1 MTSQTDVQPYRVL
14 ARKYRP
20 RDFSSLIGQ
29 DAMVRTLSNAI
40 AAGRLAHAFMLT
52 GVRGVGKTT
61 TARIIARMLNCTGPD
76 GKGGPTA
83 TPCGVCDQCMSIA
96 EDRNVDVM
104 EIDAASHTGVAEM
117 RELLEGVLYRPAAGR
132 YKIYIVDEVHML
144 STSSF
149 NALLKTLEEP
159 PEHIKFIFATTEIRK
174 VPVTVLSRCQ
184 RFDLR
189 RVNFDVLADHFATIA
204 DKEDVRVTPG
214 AVSLITRAADGSVRD
229 GLSLLDQAIAH
240 AGPNSEIGEQLVRDM
255 LGVAEHVQIFDL
267 FEHLMKGDIAAALE
281 RFDAMYVAG
290 AEPLVILRDLA
301 EITHWLTRLKAA
313 PQGSRAI
320 PASDID
326 LKRGREI
333 AERLTIPVLTRTWQL
348 LLKGIGEVSGA
359 MSAAQTAEMVLVRI
373 AFAADLPP
381 PDKIVRDLAD
391 QRGRA
396 ASAPAAGGNSAGAAA
411 PAPSAERPAPEPE
424 SSGTPEADT
433 RPPPDREAAIPA
445 DDEFDVPP
453 VDDRNSLPM
462 TFEQAVDLFRINGE
476 PLLHAYL
483 ANNVHLVRFAVGRIS
498 LRITKDAPRD
508 LARQVGQC
516 LAEWTGRPWMVEDS
530 SEEGAPP
537 LRQQREAREKQRKD
551 AALQHPIV
559 RTALEAFP
567 DAKVV
572 DVRNVPP
579 PADAGL
585 ADAEA
590 VPLPDEDE
598 DDEFGDYP
606 GAMSTGGGLG

>member
-20 RDFSSLIGQ
+20 RDFSTLIGQ
-29 DAMVRTLSNAI
+29 GAMVRTLSNAI

-61 TARIIARMLNCTGPD
+61 TARIIARMLNCIGPD
-76 GKGGPTA
+76 GKGGSTA
-83 TPCGVCDQCMSIA
+83 TPCGVCDQCASIA

-189 RVNFDVLADHFATIA
+189 RVDFDVLADHFAAIA
-204 DKEDVRVTPG
+204 GKEDVRVTPG
-214 AVSLITRAADGSVRD
+214 AISLITRAADGSVRD

-240 AGPNSEIGEQLVRDM
+240 AGPDSEIGEQLVRDM

-267 FEHLMKGDIAAALE
+267 FEHLMKGNIAAALE

-290 AEPLVILRDLA
+290 ADPLVILRDLA

-333 AERLTIPVLTRTWQL
+333 AERLKIPVLTRTWQL

-381 PDKIVRDLAD
+381 PEKIVRDLAD

-396 ASAPAAGGNSAGAAA
+396 ASAPAAGGDSARAAA
-411 PAPSAERPAPEPE
+411 PAAERPASAPEP
-424 SSGTPEADT
+424 SGAPEADA
-433 RPPPDREAAIPA
+433 RPPPAREPA
-445 DDEFDVPP
+445 LPANSEFDVPP

-462 TFEQAVDLFRINGE
+462 TFEQAVDLFRINGA

-483 ANNVHLVRFAVGRIS
+483 ANNVHLVRFAVGQIS
-498 LRITKDAPRD
+498 LRLTKDAPRV
-508 LARQVGQC
+508 LPRQVSQC
-516 LAEWTGRPWMVEDS
+516 LTEWTGRPWTVEDS
-530 SEEGAPP
+530 PEEGELP
-537 LRQQREAREKQRKD
+537 LSQQREGREKQRKD

-567 DAKVV
+567 DARVV

-579 PADAGL
+579 PAGAGL
-585 ADAEA
+585 PDAET
-590 VPLPDEDE
+590 VPLPDE

-606 GAMSTGGGLG
+606 GAMSTGGG

>member
-1 MTSQTDVQPYRVL
+1 MTSDTDVRPYRVL

-29 DAMVRTLSNAI
+29 DPMVRTLSNAI
-40 AAGRLAHAFMLT
+40 DAGRLAHAFMLT

-61 TARIIARMLNCTGPD
+61 TARIIARMLNCVGPD
-76 GKGGPTA
+76 GEGGPTA
-83 TPCGVCDQCMSIA
+83 EPCGVCDQCVSIA
-96 EDRNVDVM
+96 EDRNVDVI

-132 YKIYIVDEVHML
+132 HKIYIVDEVHML

-159 PEHIKFIFATTEIRK
+159 PEHVKFIFATTEIRK

-189 RVNFDVLADHFATIA
+189 RVNFDVLADHFTGIA
-204 DKEDVRVTPG
+204 EKEDVRVTPG

-240 AGPNSEIGEQLVRDM
+240 AGPDSEIGEQLVRDM

-267 FEHLMKGDIAAALE
+267 FEHLMKGEIAAALE
-281 RFDAMYVAG
+281 RFDAMYIAG
-290 AEPLVILRDLA
+290 ADPLVILRDLA

-333 AERLTIPVLTRTWQL
+333 AEKLTIPVLTRTWQM
-348 LLKGIGEVSGA
+348 LLKGIGEVGEA

-381 PDKIVRDLAD
+381 PGKIVRDLAE

-396 ASAPAAGGNSAGAAA
+396 ASAPAAAGNGAATPA
-411 PAPSAERPAPEPE
+411 PAPAAERPAP
-424 SSGTPEADT
+424 SGTSGADPE
-433 RPPPDREAAIPA
+433 PPPDREAAIPEASGFDAPPA
-445 DDEFDVPP
+445 DE
-453 VDDRNSLPM
+453 RNSLPV
-462 TFEQAVDLFRINGE
+462 TFEQAVDLFRINGA
-476 PLLHAYL
+476 PMLHAYL
-483 ANNVHLVRFAVGRIS
+483 ANNVHLVSFAVGRIS
-498 LRITKDAPRD
+498 LRVTRQAPSD

-530 SEEGAPP
+530 SEEGQPT
-537 LRQQREAREKQRKD
+537 LRDQRQIREKQRRD
-551 AALQHPIV
+551 AALRDPIV
-559 RTALEAFP
+559 QTALEAFP

-572 DVRNVPP
+572 EVRNVAP

-590 VPLPDEDE
+590 APLPDED
-598 DDEFGDYP
+598 DDEDPEFGAFP
-606 GAMSTGGGLG
+606 GAMSTGGG

>member
-61 TARIIARMLNCTGPD
+61 TARIIARMLNCIGPD

-83 TPCGVCDQCMSIA
+83 TPCGACDQCVSIA

-189 RVNFDVLADHFATIA
+189 RVNFDVLADHFTTIA
-204 DKEDVRVTPG
+204 GKEDVRLTPG

-240 AGPNSEIGEQLVRDM
+240 AGPDSEIGEQLVRDM
-255 LGVAEHVQIFDL
+255 LGVAEHVRIFDL
-267 FEHLMKGDIAAALE
+267 FEYLMTGDIAAALE

-290 AEPLVILRDLA
+290 ADPLVILRDLA

-313 PQGSRAI
+313 PQGARTI

-326 LKRGREI
+326 LKRGGEI
-333 AERLTIPVLTRTWQL
+333 ADRLTIPVLTRTWQM

-381 PDKIVRDLAD
+381 PEKIVRDLAD
-391 QRGRA
+391 QRSRT
-396 ASAPAAGGNSAGAAA
+396 ASAPVVAGNGAGAG
-411 PAPSAERPAPEPE
+411 PAAERPA
-424 SSGTPEADT
+424 STPAPVSATSEADT
-433 RPPPDREAAIPA
+433 RPQPDPEAGLPA
-445 DDEFDVPP
+445 ETEFDGPA
-453 VDDRNSLPM
+453 VDDHNSLPM
-462 TFEQAVDLFRINGE
+462 DFEHTVDLFRINGE

-483 ANNVHLVRFAVGRIS
+483 ANNVHLVRFAVGRIA
-498 LRITKDAPRD
+498 LRVTKEAPRD

-530 SEEGAPP
+530 PEEGEPP
-537 LRQQREAREKQRKD
+537 LREQREAREKQRKD

-559 RTALEAFP
+559 RTALETFP
-567 DAKVV
+567 DARVV
-572 DVRNVPP
+572 EVRNIPP
-579 PADAGL
+579 PADARIP
-585 ADAEA
+585 DTETI
-590 VPLPDEDE
+590 PLPDED
-598 DDEFGDYP
+598 DEFADYP
-606 GAMSTGGGLG
+606 GAISTGGG